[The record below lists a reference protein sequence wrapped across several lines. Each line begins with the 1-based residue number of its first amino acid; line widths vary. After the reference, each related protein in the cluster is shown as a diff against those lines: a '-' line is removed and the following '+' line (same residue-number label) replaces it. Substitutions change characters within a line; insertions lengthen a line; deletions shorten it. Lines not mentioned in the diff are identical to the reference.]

1 MSLMATITGRPA
13 VTAVWLR
20 NGIVMGEVEPDT
32 AGKPRVCVES
42 LAHGDA
48 ARHEHH
54 RGSDEGPCWESGGR
68 FADDYYSQ
76 GPSDACRG
84 VPVFLSLPWSG
95 RRHVSIGSKVR
106 APSHA
111 RFGIPDSTV
120 ATERRESPNSGKLV
134 PPQN

>member
-1 MSLMATITGRPA
+1 METPLGTSTI
-13 VTAVWLR
+13 
-20 NGIVMGEVEPDT
+20 EVQTKDL
-32 AGKPRVCVES
+32 AGK
-42 LAHGDA
+42 D
-48 ARHEHH
+48 
-54 RGSDEGPCWESGGR
+54 GGR